1 VRVDRERH
9 SRREFLLA
17 TGAAAATSA
26 LSTSGWP
33 SRAFAQTAGT
43 IAPSEWDYRSA
54 GEIAGALQARKIS
67 ALELT
72 DHVIARIEALDP
84 KINAVV
90 VHDFDRARDAAEA
103 ADASLGRGERR
114 PLLGVPITVKESF
127 NVAGLPT
134 TWGIVAAKGFVP
146 PEDAVAVAR
155 LKAAGAV
162 VLGKTNVPLV
172 LADWQ
177 SFNDIYGTTNNPWD
191 LTRTPGGSSGG
202 SAAALAA
209 GFGPLSPGSDI
220 AGSLRVPA
228 NFCGVYG
235 HKPTH
240 GIIPTR
246 GHAPP
251 RVPALQRNIDLA
263 VVGPMA
269 RSASDLALA
278 LDILA
283 GPDELRDA
291 IAYRLTLPPPRHLA
305 LKDFRVLIIDTHPL
319 LPTSVTVRTALEK
332 FSERLGKAGVTVARE
347 SPLVPDFAE
356 AARLYMRLLL
366 PTFSASWPLEQY
378 NQVQAVA
385 AALPPSDNSLTAER
399 LRGVVLSHRDWMA
412 ADAARTGLRERWRQ
426 LFARWD
432 VVVCPTMPTPAYPH
446 DHSMPDYA
454 RHIDI
459 DGKEYPY
466 QDQLVWA
473 GVATA
478 PGLPATA
485 APIDRSDTGLPIG
498 VQIIGPYLEDR
509 TTIAFAELMEQEF
522 GGFVPPPGYA
532 G

>member
-1 VRVDRERH
+1 MQ
-9 SRREFLLA
+9 RRNRRDFLLA
-17 TGAAAATSA
+17 TGAAALAGTLSA
-26 LSTSGWP
+26 SAWP
-33 SRAFAQTAGT
+33 GPAFGQTAGS

-54 GEIAGALQARKIS
+54 KETAAALQARKIS
-67 ALELT
+67 AVELA
-72 DHVIARIEALDP
+72 DHVIARIEALDQ

-90 VHDFDRARDAAEA
+90 VRDFDRAREAAKA
-103 ADASLGRGERR
+103 ADAALGRGERR
-114 PLLGVPITVKESF
+114 PLLGLPITIKESF

-134 TWGIVAAKGFVP
+134 TWGVVAAKGSVP
-146 PEDAVAVAR
+146 QEDALTVAR
-155 LKAAGAV
+155 LKAAGAI
-162 VLGKTNVPLV
+162 VLGKTNVPLM

-177 SFNDIYGTTNNPWD
+177 SYNDIYGTTNNPWD
-191 LTRTPGGSSGG
+191 LGRTPGGSSGG

-209 GFGPLSPGSDI
+209 GFGSLSLGSDI
-220 AGSLRVPA
+220 GGSLRVPP

-246 GHAPP
+246 GHVPP
-251 RVPALQRNIDLA
+251 GAKAIPRDIDLA

-269 RSASDLALA
+269 RSASDLALE

-291 IAYRLTLPPPRHLA
+291 VGYRLALPPPRHEA
-305 LKDFRVLIIDTHPL
+305 LKDFRVLVVDTHPL
-319 LPTSVTVRTALEK
+319 LPTSASVRAALERL
-332 FSERLGKAGVTVARE
+332 SERLGKAGVTVARE
-347 SPLVPDFAE
+347 SPLLPDFAD

-366 PTFSASWPLEQY
+366 SVFAAPWPLEQY
-378 NQVQAVA
+378 NQVKAAVA
-385 AALPPSDNSLTAER
+385 ALSPDDNSLSAER
-399 LRGVVLSHRDWMA
+399 LRGAVLSHRDWLA
-412 ADAARTGLRERWRQ
+412 ADGARAGLRERWRK
-426 LFARWD
+426 LFLEWD
-432 VVVCPTMPTPAYPH
+432 VVICPTMPTPPYPH

-454 RHIDI
+454 RKIDI

-473 GVATA
+473 GVATT

-498 VQIIGPYLEDR
+498 VQIVGPYLEDR
-509 TTIAFAELMEQEF
+509 TTIAFAELMEHEF

>member
-1 VRVDRERH
+1 MKGH

-17 TGAAAATSA
+17 AGAAAATGA
-26 LSTSGWP
+26 LSTSAWP
-33 SRAFAQTAGT
+33 RRAFAQTAAS
-43 IAPSEWDYRSA
+43 IAPSEWDYRTA
-54 GEIAGALQARKIS
+54 KEIAGALQARKIS
-67 ALELT
+67 AVELT
-72 DHVIARIEALDP
+72 DHVIARIEALDQ

-90 VHDFDRARDAAEA
+90 VRDFDRARDAAKA
-103 ADASLGRGERR
+103 ADTALGRGERR
-114 PLLGVPITVKESF
+114 PLLGVPITIKESF

-134 TWGIVAAKGFVP
+134 TWGIVAAKDFVP
-146 PEDAVAVAR
+146 QEDALTVAR
-155 LKAAGAV
+155 LKGAGAV
-162 VLGKTNVPLV
+162 VLGKTNVPLM

-191 LTRTPGGSSGG
+191 LARTPGGSSGG

-209 GFGPLSPGSDI
+209 GFGPLSLGSDI
-220 AGSLRVPA
+220 GGSLRVPP
-228 NFCGVYG
+228 NYCGVYG

-251 RVPALQRNIDLA
+251 GARAVPRDIDLA

-269 RSASDLALA
+269 RSASDIALE

-291 IAYRLTLPPPRHLA
+291 VAYRLALPPPRHEG
-305 LKDFRVLIIDTHPL
+305 LKDFRVLVVDTHPL
-319 LPTSVTVRTALEK
+319 LPTGASVRAALEK
-332 FSERLGKAGVTVARE
+332 LSDRLGKAGVTVARE
-347 SPLVPDFAE
+347 SPLLPDFAE

-366 PTFSASWPLEQY
+366 PAFSASWPLEQY
-378 NQVQAVA
+378 DQVKAAA
-385 AALPPSDNSLTAER
+385 AALPPDDNSLSAER
-399 LRGVVLSHRDWMA
+399 VRSAVLSHRDWMA
-412 ADAARTGLRERWRQ
+412 ADSARAALRERWRR
-426 LFARWD
+426 LFVEWD
-432 VVVCPTMPTPAYPH
+432 AVICPTMPMPPYPH

-454 RHIDI
+454 RKIDI

-466 QDQLVWA
+466 QDQLVWP

-498 VQIIGPYLEDR
+498 VQVVGPYLEDR
-509 TTIAFAELMEQEF
+509 TTIAFAELMEREF
-522 GGFVPPPGYA
+522 GGFAPPPGYA

>member
-1 VRVDRERH
+1 MQRQ
-9 SRREFLLA
+9 SRRAFLLA
-17 TGAAAATSA
+17 TGAAATAGALATSV
-26 LSTSGWP
+26 WP
-33 SRAFAQTAGT
+33 GRAFAQTTSA
-43 IAPSEWDYRSA
+43 IAPSEWDYRNTR
-54 GEIAGALQARKIS
+54 ELAGALQARKIS
-67 ALELT
+67 AVELT

-90 VHDFDRARDAAEA
+90 VHDFDRAREAARA
-103 ADASLGRGERR
+103 ADAALGRGESR
-114 PLLGVPITVKESF
+114 PLLGVPITIKESF

-134 TWGIVAAKGFVP
+134 TWGIVTAKGFVP
-146 PEDAVAVAR
+146 PEDALTVAR

-191 LTRTPGGSSGG
+191 LARTPGGSSGG

-209 GFGPLSPGSDI
+209 GFGPLSLGSDI
-220 AGSLRVPA
+220 AGSLRTPA

-240 GIIPTR
+240 GLIPTR
-246 GHAPP
+246 GHVPP
-251 RVPALQRNIDLA
+251 GAKAVPRDIDLA

-269 RSASDLALA
+269 RNASDLALA
-278 LDILA
+278 LGILA

-291 IAYRLTLPPPRHLA
+291 VGYRLALPPPRHEVLQ
-305 LKDFRVLIIDTHPL
+305 DFRVLIIDTHPL
-319 LPTSVTVRTALEK
+319 LPTAASVRAALEK
-332 FSERLGKAGVTVARE
+332 LSERLGKAGVTVARE
-347 SPLVPDFAE
+347 SPLLPDFAE

-366 PTFSASWPLEQY
+366 PAFSASWPLEQY
-378 NQVQAVA
+378 NQVKTAA
-385 AALPPSDNSLTAER
+385 AALSPDDTSLGAER
-399 LRGVVLSHRDWMA
+399 LRGAVLSHRDWVA
-412 ADAARTGLRERWRQ
+412 ADVARAGLRERWRL
-426 LFARWD
+426 LFAQWD

-446 DHSMPDYA
+446 DHSIPDYA

-466 QDQLVWA
+466 QDQLVWP
-473 GVATA
+473 GIATA

-498 VQIIGPYLEDR
+498 VQIVGPYLEDR
-509 TTIAFAELMEQEF
+509 TTIAFAGLMAREF
-522 GGFVPPPGYA
+522 GGFTAPPGYA

>member
-1 VRVDRERH
+1 MRQRN
-9 SRREFLLA
+9 RREFLLA
-17 TGAAAATSA
+17 TGAAAAGA
-26 LSTSGWP
+26 LSTSAWP
-33 SRAFAQTAGT
+33 RRAFAQAAST
-43 IAPSEWDYRSA
+43 IAPSEWDYRTA
-54 GEIAGALQARKIS
+54 KETADALQARKIS
-67 ALELT
+67 TVELT
-72 DHVIARIEALDP
+72 DHVIARIEALDQ
-84 KINAVV
+84 KLNAVV
-90 VHDFDRARDAAEA
+90 VRDFDRAREAAKA
-103 ADASLGRGERR
+103 ADAALGRGERR
-114 PLLGVPITVKESF
+114 PLLGVPITIKESF

-146 PEDAVAVAR
+146 QEDAVTVAR

-162 VLGKTNVPLV
+162 ILGKTNVPLM

-191 LTRTPGGSSGG
+191 LGRTPGGSSGG

-209 GFGPLSPGSDI
+209 GFGPLSLGSDI
-220 AGSLRVPA
+220 GGSLRVPP

-235 HKPTH
+235 HKPTY

-251 RVPALQRNIDLA
+251 GAPPLPYNIDLA

-269 RSASDLALA
+269 RSASDLVLE

-291 IAYRLTLPPPRHLA
+291 IAYRLALPPPRHEA
-305 LKDFRVLIIDTHPL
+305 LKDFRVLIVDTHPL
-319 LPTSVTVRTALEK
+319 LPTAASVRAALEK
-332 FSERLGKAGVTVARE
+332 LLERLGKAGVTVARE
-347 SPLVPDFAE
+347 SPLLPDFAD
-356 AARLYMRLLL
+356 AARLYMRLLI

-378 NQVQAVA
+378 NQVKAAA
-385 AALPPSDNSLTAER
+385 AALLPDDTSLTAER
-399 LRGVVLSHRDWMA
+399 VRGAVLSHRDWLA
-412 ADAARTGLRERWRQ
+412 ADGARAGLRARWRK
-426 LFARWD
+426 LFGQWD
-432 VVVCPTMPTPAYPH
+432 VVICPTMPTPPYPH
-446 DHSMPDYA
+446 DHSIPDYA

-498 VQIIGPYLEDR
+498 VQIVGPYLEDR
-509 TTIAFAELMEQEF
+509 TTIAFAELMAREF
-522 GGFVPPPGYA
+522 GGFVPPPSYA

>member
-1 VRVDRERH
+1 MRQRN
-9 SRREFLLA
+9 RREFLLA
-17 TGAAAATSA
+17 TGAAALAGTLSRSA
-26 LSTSGWP
+26 WP
-33 SRAFAQTAGT
+33 SRAFAQTSGAIT
-43 IAPSEWDYRSA
+43 PSEWDYRTA
-54 GEIAGALQARKIS
+54 KETAAALQARKIS
-67 ALELT
+67 AVELT

-90 VHDFDRARDAAEA
+90 VRDFDRAREAAKA
-103 ADASLGRGERR
+103 ADAALGRGERR
-114 PLLGVPITVKESF
+114 PLLGVPLTIKESF

-134 TWGIVAAKGFVP
+134 TWGLVAAKGFVP
-146 PEDAVAVAR
+146 QEDALTVAR

-162 VLGKTNVPLV
+162 VLGKTNVPLM

-177 SFNDIYGTTNNPWD
+177 SYNDIYGTTNNPWD
-191 LTRTPGGSSGG
+191 LSRTPGGSSGG

-209 GFGPLSPGSDI
+209 GFGPLSLGSDI
-220 AGSLRVPA
+220 GGSLRVPA

-240 GIIPTR
+240 GIIPRR

-251 RVPALQRNIDLA
+251 GVRVVPGDIDLA

-269 RSASDLALA
+269 RSASDLALE
-278 LDILA
+278 LDVLV
-283 GPDELRDA
+283 GPDERDA
-291 IAYRLTLPPPRHLA
+291 VAYRLALPPPRHEA
-305 LKDFRVLIIDTHPL
+305 VKDFRVLVVDTHPL
-319 LPTSVTVRTALEK
+319 LPTAASVRTALEK
-332 FSERLGKAGVTVARE
+332 LSDRLGKAGATVVRE
-347 SPLVPDFAE
+347 SPLLPDFAE

-366 PTFSASWPLEQY
+366 SVFSAPWPLEQY
-378 NQVQAVA
+378 NQVKAAA
-385 AALPPSDNSLTAER
+385 AALPPDDNSLSAER
-399 LRGVVLSHRDWMA
+399 LRGAVLSHRDWVA
-412 ADAARTGLRERWRQ
+412 ADGARVGLRERWRK
-426 LFARWD
+426 LFVEWD
-432 VVVCPTMPTPAYPH
+432 VVICPTMPTPPYPH

-454 RHIDI
+454 RKIDI

-498 VQIIGPYLEDR
+498 VQIVGPYLEDR
-509 TTIAFAELMEQEF
+509 TTIAFAELIEREF